1 MKEGDRIDPQ
11 TRCDFAM
18 YHAQVVAVLC
28 QAIFNR
34 LGCKVPAAN
43 RWYTFPV
50 ALCTQALGLMCHGI
64 LHKVVAASSLGI
76 FKEELAADMDY
87 PNQSYKQYC
96 AGKERQATDFLT
108 DFPENVILLANAV
121 VTSEP
126 LDKLSNRLQHL
137 DTCGRAWQEV
147 IGPQGLIAECQR
159 RLCSLGQPW
168 GEEEVSWQ
176 LPMLLHHFPD
186 YKDRVV
192 EDMLRVTTSL
202 GANVWARLK

>member
-1 MKEGDRIDPQ
+1 MKEGYRIDPQ
-11 TRCDFAM
+11 TRCDFAV

-34 LGCKVPAAN
+34 LGCK
-43 RWYTFPV
+43 
-50 ALCTQALGLMCHGI
+50 
-64 LHKVVAASSLGI
+64 
-76 FKEELAADMDY
+76 
-87 PNQSYKQYC
+87 
-96 AGKERQATDFLT
+96 ERQATSLLT

-137 DTCGRAWQEV
+137 YTCGRAWQEV

-168 GEEEVSWQ
+168 GEEDVSWQ
-176 LPMLLHHFPD
+176 LPMLLHHFLD
-186 YKDRVV
+186 YMDRVV

-202 GANVWARLK
+202 GANVWARLTYFLNLWISMFTPCLLS